1 MAVTPQT
8 PDTTETPEKEMTP
21 PDLEEVQETLLNQE
35 TWINLGQL
43 ALEVIAIVLVAWLLV
58 RIAKALIRRTFTVRV
73 KGPFKTKGHGRR
85 QQTLQKLLEN
95 IVAYVIWFMAIVA
108 VLSAFNI
115 NITGIIAGAGV
126 LGLAVGFGAQNLV
139 RDIITGF
146 FIIFEDQFSV
156 GDYVRINQAEGT
168 VEEIGLRTTKVKAW
182 TGELF
187 IFPNGNVTEVVNF
200 SIHNSI
206 AVVDVNISYES
217 DIANVEE
224 LIREF
229 LETLQE
235 RYEQIISPP
244 DLLGVQTMTTTEIVV
259 RITAETLP
267 MQHFAVARG
276 IRRDLKEFLDKRG
289 VEIPY
294 PRMVMVQRSPAEPDS
309 PNMKK

>member
-8 PDTTETPEKEMTP
+8 PDVTGTPEEEMTP
-21 PDLEEVQETLLNQE
+21 PDLGEVQETLLNQE
-35 TWINLGQL
+35 TWITLGQL
-43 ALEVIAIVLVAWLLV
+43 ALEVTAIVLVAWLLV
-58 RIAKALIRRTFTVRV
+58 RIAKALVRRTFTVRV

-95 IVAYVIWFMAIVA
+95 IVAYVIWFMAIIA

-244 DLLGVQTMTTTEIVV
+244 DLLGVQTMTTTEMVV

-276 IRRDLKEFLDKRG
+276 IRRDLKEFLDNRG